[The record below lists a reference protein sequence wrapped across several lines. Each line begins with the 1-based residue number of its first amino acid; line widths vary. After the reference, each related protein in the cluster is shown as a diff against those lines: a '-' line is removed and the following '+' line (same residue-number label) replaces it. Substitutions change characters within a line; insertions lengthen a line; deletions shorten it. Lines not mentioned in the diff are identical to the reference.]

1 MKNENTMKHI
11 TKRTVKPA
19 GKRKS
24 YHELHWA
31 ERSLDIA
38 LVAGVLIGFCLL
50 AVELFAPPQL
60 NLKWLII
67 SVDTAL
73 IGIFVADSGRT
84 FFRSRNLVQYVKN
97 HWIDMV
103 ILIVVLL
110 SLSSV
115 VLIGIGRLR
124 WLLMEERVVGGTGR
138 FLSVA
143 YIRRM
148 FK

>member
-1 MKNENTMKHI
+1 MTL
-11 TKRTVKPA
+11 KRQKKEL
-19 GKRKS
+19 KRRS
-24 YHELHWA
+24 YQELHWA

-38 LVAGVLIGFCLL
+38 LVTGVLVGFCLL

-60 NLKWLII
+60 DLKWLII
-67 SVDTAL
+67 SVDMVL

-84 FFRSRNLVQYVKN
+84 FFKSRNLSQYIKS
-97 HWIDMV
+97 HWIDLV

-115 VLIGIGRLR
+115 ILIGFGRLR